1 MLLATAAAAAAID
14 HGGLAYEQH
23 PLGRTSER
31 ENQHSQAKTKTV
43 ASNAASKQRKSKER
57 ELPQG

>member
-31 ENQHSQAKTKTV
+31 ENQYPRAKTKTD
-43 ASNAASKQRKSKER
+43 ASASRQRESQER